1 MVVVEKAGEIIPY
14 VVRSEP
20 GARTGVEQPF
30 VFPSQCP
37 ACGAPVAR
45 DEGGVYFRCIGPACP
60 AQLKERLRFY
70 AHRNAMDIEGLGTAI
85 IDQLVDSGLVHN
97 ISDLYSLTLDQ
108 LVDLERMGKKSA
120 QNLVDGITASKER
133 GLARVLTGLGI
144 RHIGEHAAELLADE
158 FRSIDGLLEASE
170 DRLSRIAGIGPV
182 LAGAIHQFFQSTEG
196 RKIVEDLRSHG
207 LKLMQ
212 DAKASLPGQ
221 IDLSGK
227 TFVVTGTL
235 PNFSRE
241 EIESLIKQLG
251 GKATASVSKK
261 TSYVV
266 AGEKAGSKL
275 EKARAL
281 GVPVLSEEEF
291 EKLIGRR

>member
-1 MVVVEKAGEIIPY
+1 
-14 VVRSEP
+14 
-20 GARTGVEQPF
+20 
-30 VFPSQCP
+30 
-37 ACGAPVAR
+37 
-45 DEGGVYFRCIGPACP
+45 
-60 AQLKERLRFY
+60 
-70 AHRNAMDIEGLGTAI
+70 MDIEGLGTAI